1 MTISKF
7 IILIVLGLFTFTACV
22 KDRLEQESE
31 IYIDD
36 QLAFSTP
43 ERTLS
48 AVQGLYAGVK
58 GPFYSGSSNQFLA
71 GRYHVFQDVRGEEF
85 LNETNNGVTGLQ
97 TWNFSV
103 QSATNEVN
111 YIWGSGYQAI
121 NRINVVLQRL
131 DESPVSDQLKT
142 QYRAEAR
149 FLRALVYHSLV
160 TLYARPYWDNN
171 GNQPGLIIYTEAQ
184 TTPGGENSKP
194 RSTVAEV
201 YDLIL
206 SDLNFAE
213 TNLPATNSTAVAN
226 VLRAHKNAAIALKS
240 RVYLHMRRYADVITE
255 ANKIVPATAP
265 FKAQTGVPH
274 ALETDILNVFR
285 SGGNTPENIFSL
297 SFSSQ
302 NLPGT
307 QNSMHQYYSPGST
320 GGNGDY
326 SLNTTGNGITANT
339 NWAATDRRRTA
350 FVEVIGG
357 KTWLRK
363 WTANTDNVPIIRYS
377 EVLLNLA
384 EAIART
390 SGVTDRAKALLNAVR
405 QRSDPSANLNP
416 ATQDQLIDAI
426 LLERR
431 IELLGEGHRSRDLLR
446 LGLSIPAKGSAPSV
460 APTAAQYIWPI
471 PVTELLANKAAVQNP
486 GY

>member
-1 MTISKF
+1 MKSIKF
-7 IILIVLGLFTFTACV
+7 YLFILLGLLLQVGCV
-22 KDRLEQESE
+22 KGRLEPESE
-31 IYIDD
+31 VFIDD
-36 QLAFSTP
+36 AASFSTP

-48 AVQGLYAGVK
+48 AVHGLYAGVK
-58 GPFYSGSSNQFLA
+58 GPFYSGASNQFLA
-71 GRYHVFQDVRGEEF
+71 GRYNVFQDVRGEEF

-103 QSATNEVN
+103 QSATNEVE

-121 NRINVVLQRL
+121 NRINVVLQGL
-131 DESPVSDQLKT
+131 QGAAVSDQLKT
-142 QYRAEAR
+142 EYAAEAR

-160 TLYARPYWDNN
+160 TLYARPYWDAN
-171 GNQPGLIIYTEAQ
+171 GSKPGLVIYTDAQ
-184 TTPGGENSKP
+184 TTPGGNNNKG

-213 TNLPATNSTAVAN
+213 TNLPSTYTASLSN
-226 VLRAHKNAAIALKS
+226 VLRAHKNTAIAFKT
-240 RVYLHMRRYADVITE
+240 RVYLHMQRYADVIRE
-255 ANKIVPATAP
+255 ANKIVSATAP
-265 FKAQTGVPH
+265 FRSPTGVQH
-274 ALETDILNVFR
+274 TLEPDIFNVFR

-297 SFSSQ
+297 SFSTQ

-326 SLNTTGNGITANT
+326 SLNTTTGIASNANWTA
-339 NWAATDRRRTA
+339 ADRRRTA
-350 FVEVIGG
+350 FVEVIGT

-363 WTANTDNVPIIRYS
+363 WTANTDNVPVIRYS

-384 EAIART
+384 EALAREN
-390 SGVTDRAKALLNAVR
+390 GVSVRAIELLNAVR
-405 QRSDPSANLNP
+405 KRSDPAVTLTP
-416 ATQDQLIDAI
+416 ASQQGLIDAV

-431 IELLGEGHRSRDLLR
+431 IEFLGEGLRSRDIVR
-446 LGLSIPAKGSAPSV
+446 LGETIPAKGAAPSV

-471 PVTELLANKAAVQNP
+471 PVSELLANKSVVQNP